1 MIHKGM
7 TAIHVVGIGLD
18 GAAGL
23 NEPTRQLVE
32 RATSLVGSSRHLAY
46 FPHHPGEHV
55 AVEDFSTAIAYLQT
69 ALTQLRQQPGAYLVF
84 LASGDPLFFGVG
96 RLLLQALPASE
107 LTFHPHLSS
116 VQLAFSRL
124 KLPWQTAQILS
135 GHGRPL
141 DPLIPLL
148 QQGASPI
155 ALLTDPENS
164 PAAIARLLTS
174 LSLPITYQ
182 FWVCEDL
189 GGETERVQQWPLD
202 AVPAQHFA
210 PLNVVVLVRD
220 TLIAQSVSS
229 DLPIVGLPDASFL
242 GFADR
247 PGLMTKREMRL
258 LILGELA
265 LQPQQVVW
273 DIGAGTGSVAIE
285 VARLCPTSQVYA
297 IEQTAA
303 GQALIA
309 QNCDRFQVSNVYPIA
324 GSAPAVLANLPQPD
338 RIFIGGSGGQLA
350 AILATC
356 QQVLHP
362 QGTLV
367 IALAT
372 LEHSA
377 IVQDWLSQLAN
388 TQPTWTAHWLQV
400 NLARS
405 VPLASLTRWQ
415 PLNPLTIVTVTRQ
428 G

>member
-1 MIHKGM
+1 M
-7 TAIHVVGIGLD
+7 HVVGVGLD

-23 NEPTRQLVE
+23 SVSTCALVAQA
-32 RATSLVGSSRHLAY
+32 RLLAGSQRHLNY
-46 FPHHPGEHV
+46 FPDYAGDRLIV
-55 AVEDFSTAIAYLQT
+55 TDLSTAIVQLQ
-69 ALTQLRQQPGAYLVF
+69 AVLSELRQHPGAYLVF
-84 LASGDPLFFGVG
+84 LASGDPLFFGIG
-96 RLLLQALPASE
+96 RLLLTAFAASDV
-107 LTFHPHLSS
+107 TFHPHLSS
-116 VQLAFSRL
+116 IQLAFSRL

-135 GHGRPL
+135 GHGRSL

-155 ALLTDPENS
+155 ALLTDPDNS
-164 PAAIARLLTS
+164 PAAIARLLIS

-189 GGETERVQQWPLD
+189 GGATERVQQWPLE
-202 AVPAQHFA
+202 AVPYQCFA
-210 PLNVVVLVRD
+210 PLNIVVLVRD
-220 TLIAQSVSS
+220 TLISQPVSP
-229 DLPIVGLPDASFL
+229 DLPIVGLPDNSFL

-265 LQPQQVVW
+265 LRPNQVVW

-285 VARLCPTSQVYA
+285 IARLCPTSQVYA
-297 IEQTAA
+297 IEKTAA

-309 QNCDRFQVSNVYPIA
+309 QNCDRFQVSNVYPVA

-338 RIFIGGSGGQLA
+338 RIFIGGSGGHLLP
-350 AILATC
+350 ILETC
-356 QQVLHP
+356 HQSLRP

-372 LEHSA
+372 LEHSV
-377 IVQDWLSQLAN
+377 IVQHWLSQLAD
-388 TQPTWTAHWLQV
+388 TQPTWTTHWLQV

-428 G
+428 E